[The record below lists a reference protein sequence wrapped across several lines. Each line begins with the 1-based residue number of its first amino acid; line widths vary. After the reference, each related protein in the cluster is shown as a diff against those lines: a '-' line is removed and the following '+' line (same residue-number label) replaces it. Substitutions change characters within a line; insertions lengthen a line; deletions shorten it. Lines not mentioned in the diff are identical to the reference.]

1 MGISILSDGVGKPFS
16 VRPTADDL
24 ICRNAWN
31 RCIHSQWCGGKAI
44 FSASCNWWWLNSSEV
59 VSLKVSKLNRSVKN
73 KKEDK
78 MYFSPEV
85 CRKRKID
92 SSLVNPS
99 QQLINCATKQSI
111 HHFYKKCFICLKM
124 FFLCPYNGDKTDLRY
139 KKNR

>member
-1 MGISILSDGVGKPFS
+1 
-16 VRPTADDL
+16 
-24 ICRNAWN
+24 
-31 RCIHSQWCGGKAI
+31 
-44 FSASCNWWWLNSSEV
+44 
-59 VSLKVSKLNRSVKN
+59 
-73 KKEDK
+73 

-139 KKNR
+139 KKNGQLQQFQLHLTTVHVSYIAPKNEVFVKDFFSKCDQIRGRLKKSLMKNFIFCTVLIRCACMIRLAQRQNE